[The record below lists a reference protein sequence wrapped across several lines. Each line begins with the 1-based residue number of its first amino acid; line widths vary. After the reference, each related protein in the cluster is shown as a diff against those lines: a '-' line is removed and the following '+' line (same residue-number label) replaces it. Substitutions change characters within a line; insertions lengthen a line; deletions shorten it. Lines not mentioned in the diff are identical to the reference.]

1 MPEGTT
7 VAERSAARS
16 VTIDAMRFVTPR
28 ELTRRIEKAGYY
40 PNLVADT
47 LAVAL
52 ADEETTAHLVHSEAT
67 FDTDT
72 VRRHLSVLAITP
84 TRLIFVHADDHGP
97 GLFGGDGE
105 EEAMLAGESFPGD
118 ALVAGGQS
126 HAVTTSEAIP
136 LSAVGPVMITH
147 VVPDPEHYRPGS
159 LGREMT
165 LSISWGSVSRID
177 MEPATCG
184 DPHCDADH
192 GYTGAIAGDDLSLR
206 ISSEADGAQAVD
218 DALTF
223 ARALSAATARG
234 AHGR

>member
-1 MPEGTT
+1 MLSERIG
-7 VAERSAARS
+7 AESA
-16 VTIDAMRFVTPR
+16 TMGAMRFVTPR

-40 PNLVADT
+40 PSLVADT

-52 ADEETTAHLVHSEAT
+52 ADEEATAHLVHSEAT

-97 GLFGGDGE
+97 GLLEGDDADEPMVGSD
-105 EEAMLAGESFPGD
+105 MFPGD

-136 LSAVGPVMITH
+136 LSSVGPVMITH

-159 LGREMT
+159 LGKELT
-165 LSISWGSVSRID
+165 LTISWGAVSRID
-177 MEPATCG
+177 IEPATCG
-184 DPHCDADH
+184 DPHCDAEH
-192 GYTGAIAGDDLSLR
+192 GFTGAIAGDDLSLR
-206 ISSEADGAQAVD
+206 ISSEADGAHAVD
-218 DALTF
+218 EALAF
-223 ARALSAATARG
+223 ARELSAATARG
-234 AHGR
+234 SHGR